1 MPSATESALSKLE
14 KFLAKPLHESGEEE
28 LLELADDAVQKAREE
43 AEVDLLSGQDLVR
56 GLELRGDLHRQL
68 GRYDNAQTDYE
79 EALALL
85 GSATGMDEALG
96 RVCAGLAVVH
106 EFTDGND
113 LAKSF
118 YERAIAAYESLTPP
132 AVITAADLRN
142 NLAFIYEAEGN
153 FDSAET
159 FLLAAVKACHGK
171 LGPDHPKTAV
181 LCNNVGTL
189 YFKAGHDEQAGQM
202 HEMAL
207 QARTKLYGEVHVE
220 TAQTHGNLALVRVR
234 SGDVSGGLA
243 HFEKAL
249 TGFESDLNSSGDDY
263 EIVGL
268 NYRDVLESMGDD
280 RAVAALDD
288 RLKDHG
294 FS

>member
-1 MPSATESALSKLE
+1 MPSAPESALSQLE
-14 KFLAKPLHESGEEE
+14 RILAKPLDKSAEEE
-28 LLELADDAVQKAREE
+28 LRTLASEVVEKARGD

-68 GRYDNAQTDYE
+68 GRYDDARVAYD
-79 EALALL
+79 EALALM
-85 GSATGMDEALG
+85 GSAIGMGEARG
-96 RVCAGLAVVH
+96 RVCAGLAFVH
-106 EFTDGND
+106 ESRGENE

-118 YERAIAAYESLTPP
+118 YERAIEAYEGLTPP
-132 AVITAADLRN
+132 AVITAADLKN
-142 NLAFIYEAEGN
+142 NLAFLYEAEGN

-159 FLLAAVKACHGK
+159 YLLSALKSCHET
-171 LGPDHPKTAV
+171 LGLNHPKTAV

-189 YFKAGHDEQAGQM
+189 YFKADYDERSGEM

-207 QARTKLYGEVHVE
+207 QARTQLYGAVHVE

-234 SGDVSGGLA
+234 RGETKEGLE

-249 TGFESDLNSSGDDY
+249 TGFESDLESSGDDY
-263 EIVGL
+263 EIVAA
-268 NYRDVLESMGDD
+268 NYRDVLESMGNK
-280 RAVAALDD
+280 RAMA
-288 RLKDHG
+288 RLKKRLKKKG

>member
-14 KFLAKPLHESGEEE
+14 KFLTKPLHESGEEE
-28 LLELADDAVQKAREE
+28 LLGLADDAVQKAREE

-85 GSATGMDEALG
+85 ESATGMDEALG

-106 EFTDGND
+106 EFTDEND

-118 YERAIAAYESLTPP
+118 YERAIAAYESLTPA

-234 SGDVSGGLA
+234 SGDVSEGLA